1 MTMSNVGP
9 CYKCRCEMWIP
20 QNLEQAARRSSKIEF
35 FCAYGH
41 GQIFAEGESEETKL
55 RRERDR
61 LVQQAARLEDEK
73 RRAEEEASLARVRAE
88 KAEKATKSLK
98 KRTSAGTCPCCNRT
112 FGNMAEHMKHQHP
125 EFVADSGA
133 KVVPIKRKTA

>member
-1 MTMSNVGP
+1 MATFDELNCTSCGCLFGMPLGYLNNRRGDKAFFYCPNGHTMS
-9 CYKCRCEMWIP
+9 YT
-20 QNLEQAARRSSKIEF
+20 
-35 FCAYGH
+35 
-41 GQIFAEGESEETKL
+41 ESEADRL

-61 LVQQAARLEDEK
+61 LKQQQARLE
-73 RRAEEEASLARVRAE
+73 EENAAALLALDVARDRMQ
-88 KAEKATKSLK
+88 KAEKANKRLK

-125 EFVADSGA
+125 EFVADGGA